1 MDDLYS
7 ALEDNAVALSTMKAS
22 RFAAA
27 FLEKLDM
34 WEKALSHISVTA
46 ATLEP

>member
-7 ALEDNAVALSTMKAS
+7 ALEDNAVGISTMKAS

-27 FLEKLDM
+27 FQQPLEM
-34 WEKALSHISVTA
+34 WEKALSHI
-46 ATLEP
+46 